1 MAKTLSQRNWFRY
14 TDENADTLSVQVQDV
29 LGKNVDFGFATVN
42 AADAVAGKGLRLRG
56 IYVKHPTD
64 GRVRFL
70 PCGTG
75 VCDAYSVLGY
85 SLNIKDE
92 GDATGATWT
101 KTGRRGER
109 APSPYDRYPV

>member
-1 MAKTLSQRNWFRY
+1 MAFGSCTRLDSPRARWSAVAERRTEMAKTLSQRNWFRY

-92 GDATGATWT
+92 GD
-101 KTGRRGER
+101 
-109 APSPYDRYPV
+109 